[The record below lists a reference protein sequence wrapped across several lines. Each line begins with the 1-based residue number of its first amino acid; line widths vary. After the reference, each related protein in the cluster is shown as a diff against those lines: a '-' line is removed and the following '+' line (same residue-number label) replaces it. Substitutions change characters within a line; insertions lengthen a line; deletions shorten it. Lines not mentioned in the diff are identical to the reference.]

1 MNKIDRQKLPYIICA
16 CFLLIGVLLFVFNV
30 NNLKNNSFFN
40 EDSVRDNVNN
50 IRKSYIIAGLP
61 YDSETDDMYEDIY
74 TDDAN
79 SGNTAIIGIA
89 ISIISLIVMLVFY
102 LKQLK
107 SNTTKQTELLGELTK
122 NTELS
127 IDSRL
132 SELLDLKEKGLIT
145 EEEYNSL
152 REQTLKKF

>member
-1 MNKIDRQKLPYIICA
+1 MNKIDKQKSPYIICA
-16 CFLLIGVLLFVFNV
+16 CLLLIGVLLFIFNA

-40 EDSVRDNVNN
+40 EDSVRDNVSDMRRNYA
-50 IRKSYIIAGLP
+50 ILGYSF
-61 YDSETDDMYEDIY
+61 DSEMYKNIYED
-74 TDDAN
+74 DAK

-89 ISIISLIVMLVFY
+89 ISIVSLIGMLAFY

-107 SNTTKQTELLGELTK
+107 SGTAKQTELLGKLTE
-122 NTELS
+122 NTEQS

-132 SELLDLKEKGLIT
+132 SELLSLKEKGLIT

-152 REQTLKKF
+152 REQTLNKF